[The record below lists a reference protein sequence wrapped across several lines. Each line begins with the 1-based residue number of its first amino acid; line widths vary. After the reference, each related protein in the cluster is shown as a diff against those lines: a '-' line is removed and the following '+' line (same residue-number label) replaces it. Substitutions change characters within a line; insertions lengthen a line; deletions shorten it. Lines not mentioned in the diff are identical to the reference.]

1 MGKKK
6 PFIDRKN
13 STTYHVVH
21 RSQRDMG
28 AVDPETGETVSE
40 SVLMP
45 SGSLRQQQPSSIPE
59 EGEALGGAVKMDGI
73 KNRIVQAGLLADEE
87 TYDYNKHMQP
97 ITGSGVF
104 FSGASGHLADANRDP
119 RSKPLEEDQ
128 TDTIREVSRQLDSI
142 ALTPDCMDNDIAHA
156 LFDDFDS
163 NEYEEILDDFCIT
176 AASEVIAED
185 DGEPQAFDYD
195 AHIASL
201 IAKAQKQESGDVAA
215 DHEWGKNDNAFFN
228 QARPLGRKDDDSDD
242 EDYYYDNELEIP
254 DGVVSKLDPEAEKVL
269 TEKFEQALAEYDS
282 DEVGDLDDECEEIG
296 GSIPLE
302 GNARLEAAFD
312 EYLQDKNDGIFIQGN
327 RKPRVGGS
335 GFSALVGKEMIHAS
349 QLDGSPE
356 DFDDEDAKEEFEK
369 EMEEAEEFLANPEV
383 EPPVEDVLI
392 DGKSY
397 FSEATRNP
405 WDCESILSTY
415 SNLDNNPQTISRSSR
430 RRKGTKKSS
439 SASSVASVVIPEEAP
454 YQIRLSDKTG
464 LPVGVLP
471 TRVHNKDAVF
481 DDDTLVSVN
490 KGEARDKEETKDEK
504 RFRKIMV
511 KQDRQVSR
519 IQKKIMKEAFRE
531 EFTQRAD
538 DVVAND
544 IGGTT
549 VFRYS

>member
-6 PFIDRKN
+6 PFIDKKN
-13 STTYHVVH
+13 STTYHVVR

-28 AVDPETGETVSE
+28 AVDSETGETVSE
-40 SVLMP
+40 FVLMP
-45 SGSLRQQQPSSIPE
+45 SEPLRHQQPSSIPE
-59 EGEALGGAVKMDGI
+59 EGEARGGAVKMDDI

-104 FSGASGHLADANRDP
+104 FSGGGHLADASRDP
-119 RSKPLEEDQ
+119 RSKPLEED
-128 TDTIREVSRQLDSI
+128 IREVSRQLDSI

-163 NEYEEILDDFCIT
+163 EEYEEILDDFCMT

-201 IAKAQKQESGDVAA
+201 IAKAQKYESGGVAA

-228 QARPLGRKDDDSDD
+228 RARPLGEKDDDSDD
-242 EDYYYDNELEIP
+242 EDDYYNDDLEIP
-254 DGVVSKLDPEAEKVL
+254 DGVVSKLDPEAEKRL

-282 DEVGDLDDECEEIG
+282 DEVGDLDDECEDIG

-335 GFSALVGKEMIHAS
+335 GFSALVGTHMIHAS
-349 QLDGSPE
+349 QLGESPE
-356 DFDDEDAKEEFEK
+356 SFDDEEAKEEFEK

-415 SNLDNNPQTISRSSR
+415 SNLDNNPQTISRGSR
-430 RRKGTKKSS
+430 RRKKKTS
-439 SASSVASVVIPEEAP
+439 SASSVVSESVIPEESP

-490 KGEARDKEETKDEK
+490 KGEARNKEETKDEK
-504 RFRKIMV
+504 KFRKIMV
-511 KQDRQVSR
+511 KQDRQVAR
-519 IQKKIMKEAFRE
+519 LQKKIMKEAFRE

-549 VFRYS
+549 VFRYA